1 MRLWVIAKQD
11 KQKIQEDKRRDFAI
25 TLCLRQHYLDQVF
38 GYNLSSAQDLSSLCQ
53 HPFELLT
60 TKVTL
65 FPRSPRGKDVK
76 SPPTPRG
83 PAGGTPWCRRTD
95 DGGLKEE
102 PATYPTR
109 GAELQGS
116 WDQPP
121 RPASLPHRGGGRRSL
136 GL

>member
-11 KQKIQEDKRRDFAI
+11 KRKIQEDKRRDFAI

-65 FPRSPRGKDVK
+65 FPRSPRGKGRK
-76 SPPTPRG
+76 SPPTPRD
-83 PAGGTPWCRRTD
+83 PAGA
-95 DGGLKEE
+95 LH
-102 PATYPTR
+102 AV
-109 GAELQGS
+109 
-116 WDQPP
+116 
-121 RPASLPHRGGGRRSL
+121 GGRMIRD
-136 GL
+136 

>member
-11 KQKIQEDKRRDFAI
+11 KRKIQEDKRRDFAI

-65 FPRSPRGKDVK
+65 FPRSPRGKGRK

-83 PAGGTPWCRRTD
+83 PAGALHGV
-95 DGGLKEE
+95 
-102 PATYPTR
+102 
-109 GAELQGS
+109 
-116 WDQPP
+116 
-121 RPASLPHRGGGRRSL
+121 GGRMMV
-136 GL
+136 G